1 MTSTQLQIISTVIGF
16 LGTLIMFFNGYNLKP
31 YEGAV
36 FGSDAVNE
44 ANKKITRDNK
54 RIMVMQKIGMGLLTF
69 SFLCQAVSYL
79 LD

>member
-1 MTSTQLQIISTVIGF
+1 
-16 LGTLIMFFNGYNLKP
+16 MFFNGYNLKP

-36 FGSDAVNE
+36 FGSDAVYE